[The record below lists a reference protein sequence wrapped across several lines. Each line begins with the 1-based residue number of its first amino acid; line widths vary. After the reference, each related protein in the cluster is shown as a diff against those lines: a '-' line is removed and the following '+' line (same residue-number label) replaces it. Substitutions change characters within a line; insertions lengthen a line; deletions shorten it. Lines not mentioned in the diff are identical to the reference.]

1 MFAESLGNDKP
12 LQQGL
17 SLETL
22 FDKAPA
28 LIAMIRG
35 AEYRFVYANLAFRS
49 LMGERELVGLPLG
62 EAAPELLESG
72 LLRHIQTVLRD
83 QAEVSVSE
91 QPIVLSDAT
100 NYFDLSLQPLLDEN
114 NSVVGVIL
122 FGTEVTPEV
131 LQKQA
136 LQESEERFR
145 LLADNISQLAWMAD
159 ETGWIFWYNKRWYD
173 YTGTTL
179 EQMQGWGW
187 KAVHHPDHIDRVVE
201 KLQRSWDTGEAWEDT
216 FPLRCSQGE
225 YRWYL
230 SRALPIRDRDG
241 VIVRWF
247 GTNTDVTAQLEAEQE
262 LRMADRKKD
271 EFLATLAHELRNPL
285 APLRSGLELMEVLEG
300 QPDKMREVRQTM
312 LRQTEQLVVLVDE
325 LLDISRLTR
334 GTYTLRKSSVKLQTV
349 LSDAVALSRP
359 LLKAAGQTLKL
370 SILNE
375 DVFLNADS
383 HRLVQ
388 VFGNLLNNA
397 SKYSPPG
404 DEIHLT
410 AALDGSDIVVS
421 ISDRGVGVAPEM
433 QETIFEMFAQVRRPK
448 RDGYGGLGVGLTL
461 VKALVE
467 MHSGRVMVQSEGLG
481 CGSTFTVR
489 LPIVEAPS
497 GRSSETEPVLV
508 ESTDW
513 AGMRVLVV
521 DDNEV
526 NRRVA
531 CGYLRKLGFSCD
543 IAEDGQ
549 QALDAVKTNPYGMV
563 FMDCQMPIMDGFEA
577 ARQVRQLNNRNAS
590 IPIIAVTANTNPG
603 DRENCIS
610 AGMNDY
616 IKKPFNQAILIAAI
630 NRWLSYDTDAH

>member
-521 DDNEV
+521 DDNRTAAKFFQMILESDGHEV
-526 NRRVA
+526 RQA
-531 CGYLRKLGFSCD
+531 GDGEEGCKLAEELRPH
-543 IAEDGQ
+543 I
-549 QALDAVKTNPYGMV
+549 V
-563 FMDCQMPIMDGFEA
+563 FMDIGMPKMNGYEA
-577 ARQVRQLNNRNAS
+577 ARWIRKQPWGEALTLVAVSGWGQEADKAQAREAGFDHHLTKPAPAREVRRIVLEVART
-590 IPIIAVTANTNPG
+590 I
-603 DRENCIS
+603 
-610 AGMNDY
+610 
-616 IKKPFNQAILIAAI
+616 
-630 NRWLSYDTDAH
+630 

>member
-83 QAEVSVSE
+83 EAEVSVSE

-136 LQESEERFR
+136 LQESEARFR
-145 LLADNISQLAWMAD
+145 LLADNISQLAWMAN

-201 KLQRSWDTGEAWEDT
+201 KLQRSWDSGEAWEDT
-216 FPLRCSQGE
+216 FPLRSRQGE
-225 YRWYL
+225 YRWFL

-359 LLKAAGQTLKL
+359 LLKAAGQPLKL

-421 ISDRGVGVAPEM
+421 ISDRGLGVAPEM

-448 RDGYGGLGVGLTL
+448 RDGYGGLGVGLTF

-489 LPIVEAPS
+489 LPIVESPS

-521 DDNEV
+521 DDNRTAAKFFQMILESDGHEV
-526 NRRVA
+526 RQAGDGVEGCKLA
-531 CGYLRKLGFSCD
+531 EELRPH
-543 IAEDGQ
+543 I
-549 QALDAVKTNPYGMV
+549 V
-563 FMDCQMPIMDGFEA
+563 FMDIGMPKMNGYEA
-577 ARQVRQLNNRNAS
+577 ARWIRKQPWGEALTLVAVSGWGQEADKAQAREAGFDHHLTKPAPAREVRRIVLEVART
-590 IPIIAVTANTNPG
+590 I
-603 DRENCIS
+603 
-610 AGMNDY
+610 
-616 IKKPFNQAILIAAI
+616 
-630 NRWLSYDTDAH
+630 

>member
-1 MFAESLGNDKP
+1 
-12 LQQGL
+12 
-17 SLETL
+17 
-22 FDKAPA
+22 
-28 LIAMIRG
+28 MIRG

-83 QAEVSVSE
+83 EAEVSVSE

-136 LQESEERFR
+136 LQESEARFR
-145 LLADNISQLAWMAD
+145 LLADNISQLAWMAN

-201 KLQRSWDTGEAWEDT
+201 KLQRSWDSGEAWEDT
-216 FPLRCSQGE
+216 FPLRSRQGE
-225 YRWYL
+225 YRWFL

-359 LLKAAGQTLKL
+359 LLKAAGQPLKL

-421 ISDRGVGVAPEM
+421 ISDRGLGVAPEM

-489 LPIVEAPS
+489 LPIVESPS

-521 DDNEV
+521 DDNRTAAKFFQMILESDGHEV
-526 NRRVA
+526 RQAGDGVEGCKLA
-531 CGYLRKLGFSCD
+531 EELRPH
-543 IAEDGQ
+543 I
-549 QALDAVKTNPYGMV
+549 V
-563 FMDCQMPIMDGFEA
+563 FMDIGMPKMNGYEA
-577 ARQVRQLNNRNAS
+577 ARWIRKQPWGEALTLVAVSGWGQEADKAQAREAGFDHHLTKPAPAREVRRIVLEVART
-590 IPIIAVTANTNPG
+590 I
-603 DRENCIS
+603 
-610 AGMNDY
+610 
-616 IKKPFNQAILIAAI
+616 
-630 NRWLSYDTDAH
+630 

>member
-83 QAEVSVSE
+83 EAEVSVSE

-136 LQESEERFR
+136 LQESEARFR
-145 LLADNISQLAWMAD
+145 LLADNISQLAWMAN

-201 KLQRSWDTGEAWEDT
+201 KLQRSWDSGEAWEDT
-216 FPLRCSQGE
+216 FPLRSRQGE
-225 YRWYL
+225 YRWFL

-359 LLKAAGQTLKL
+359 LLKAAGQPLKL

-421 ISDRGVGVAPEM
+421 ISDRGLGVAPEM

-489 LPIVEAPS
+489 LPIVESPS

-521 DDNEV
+521 DDNRTAAKFFQMILESDGHEV
-526 NRRVA
+526 RQAGDGVEGCKLA
-531 CGYLRKLGFSCD
+531 EELRPH
-543 IAEDGQ
+543 I
-549 QALDAVKTNPYGMV
+549 V
-563 FMDCQMPIMDGFEA
+563 FMDIGMPKMNGYEA
-577 ARQVRQLNNRNAS
+577 ARWIRKQPWGEALTLVAVSGWGQEADKAQAREAGFDHHLTKPAPAREVRRIVLEVART
-590 IPIIAVTANTNPG
+590 I
-603 DRENCIS
+603 
-610 AGMNDY
+610 
-616 IKKPFNQAILIAAI
+616 
-630 NRWLSYDTDAH
+630 

>member
-521 DDNEV
+521 DDNRTAAKFFQMILQAGDGVEGCKM
-526 NRRVA
+526 A
-531 CGYLRKLGFSCD
+531 EELRPH
-543 IAEDGQ
+543 I
-549 QALDAVKTNPYGMV
+549 V
-563 FMDCQMPIMDGFEA
+563 FMDIGMPKMNGYEA
-577 ARQVRQLNNRNAS
+577 ARWIRKQPWGEALTLVAVSGWGQEADKAQAREAGFDHHLTKPAPAREVRRIVLEVART
-590 IPIIAVTANTNPG
+590 I
-603 DRENCIS
+603 
-610 AGMNDY
+610 
-616 IKKPFNQAILIAAI
+616 
-630 NRWLSYDTDAH
+630 

>member
-421 ISDRGVGVAPEM
+421 ISDRGGGVAPEM

-521 DDNEV
+521 DDNRTAAKFFQMILESDGHEV
-526 NRRVA
+526 RQAGDGVEGCKLA
-531 CGYLRKLGFSCD
+531 EELRPH
-543 IAEDGQ
+543 I
-549 QALDAVKTNPYGMV
+549 V
-563 FMDCQMPIMDGFEA
+563 FMDIGMPKMNGYEA
-577 ARQVRQLNNRNAS
+577 ARWIRKQPWGEALTLVAVSGWGQEADKAQAREAGFDHHLTKPAPAREVRRIVLEVART
-590 IPIIAVTANTNPG
+590 I
-603 DRENCIS
+603 
-610 AGMNDY
+610 
-616 IKKPFNQAILIAAI
+616 
-630 NRWLSYDTDAH
+630 

>member
-136 LQESEERFR
+136 LQESEARFR

-159 ETGWIFWYNKRWYD
+159 ETGWIFWYNNRWYD

-201 KLQRSWDTGEAWEDT
+201 KLQRSWDSGEAWEDT
-216 FPLRCSQGE
+216 FPLRSRQGE
-225 YRWYL
+225 YRWFL

-359 LLKAAGQTLKL
+359 LLKAAGQPLKL
-370 SILNE
+370 SILE
-375 DVFLNADS
+375 EEVFLNADS

-421 ISDRGVGVAPEM
+421 ISDRGLGVAPEM

-521 DDNEV
+521 DDNRTAAKFFQMILESDGHEV
-526 NRRVA
+526 RQAGDGVEGCKLA
-531 CGYLRKLGFSCD
+531 EELRPH
-543 IAEDGQ
+543 I
-549 QALDAVKTNPYGMV
+549 V
-563 FMDCQMPIMDGFEA
+563 FMDIGMPKMNGYEA
-577 ARQVRQLNNRNAS
+577 ARWIRKQPWGEALTLVAVSGWGQEADKAQAREAGFDHHLTKPAPAREVRRIVLEVART
-590 IPIIAVTANTNPG
+590 I
-603 DRENCIS
+603 
-610 AGMNDY
+610 
-616 IKKPFNQAILIAAI
+616 
-630 NRWLSYDTDAH
+630 

>member
-521 DDNEV
+521 DDNRTAAKFFQMILESDGHEV
-526 NRRVA
+526 RQAGDGVEGCKLA
-531 CGYLRKLGFSCD
+531 EELRPH
-543 IAEDGQ
+543 I
-549 QALDAVKTNPYGMV
+549 V
-563 FMDCQMPIMDGFEA
+563 FMDIGMPKMNGYEA
-577 ARQVRQLNNRNAS
+577 ARWIRKQPWGEALTLVAVSGWGQEADKAQAREAGFDHHLTKPAPAREVRRIVLEVART
-590 IPIIAVTANTNPG
+590 I
-603 DRENCIS
+603 
-610 AGMNDY
+610 
-616 IKKPFNQAILIAAI
+616 
-630 NRWLSYDTDAH
+630 